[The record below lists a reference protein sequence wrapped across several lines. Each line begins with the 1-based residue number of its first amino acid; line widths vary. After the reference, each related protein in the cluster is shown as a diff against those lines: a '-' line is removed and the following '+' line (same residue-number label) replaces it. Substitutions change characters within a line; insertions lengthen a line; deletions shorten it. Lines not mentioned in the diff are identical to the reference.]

1 MSELR
6 IRPCLVNGKKAL
18 FHKWIE
24 SKYFV
29 EPSPMVGGTIG
40 GQICN
45 NFAIVEYDDG
55 SVSVCKPENIVFLD
69 MDMGRYKMSKVDEL
83 TLEYLNNCNL
93 IDFLE
98 QKKKD
103 KIMTDNDEK
112 RLNQLKNDNNK
123 IKKTIK
129 NMLER

>member
-29 EPSPMVGGTIG
+29 EPSPLVGGTIG

-45 NFAIVEYDDG
+45 NFAIVEYSDG
-55 SVSVCKPENIVFLD
+55 SVSVCNPEDIKFLD
-69 MDMGRYKMSKVDEL
+69 DVFS
-83 TLEYLNNCNL
+83 EYS
-93 IDFLE
+93 FRE
-98 QKKKD
+98 V
-103 KIMTDNDEK
+103 E
-112 RLNQLKNDNNK
+112 
-123 IKKTIK
+123 
-129 NMLER
+129 E